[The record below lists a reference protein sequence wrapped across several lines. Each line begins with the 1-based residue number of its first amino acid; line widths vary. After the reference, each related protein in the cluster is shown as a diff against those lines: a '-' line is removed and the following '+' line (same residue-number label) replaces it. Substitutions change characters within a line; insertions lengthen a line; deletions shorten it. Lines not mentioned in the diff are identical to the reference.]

1 MPNTCVNYEKKC
13 GGCPLLALPY
23 REQLAKK
30 QARLQEL
37 LGGFAPVKAVQ
48 GMAEPL
54 HYRNKAIASFAT
66 QRGKLVCGLYAEGTH
81 RVLPGADCLLQEEIL
96 NKTLAAVL
104 DAARACRWTAYDED
118 RGTGLLRHTVLRSS
132 CSAKVL
138 VTLVTPGPD
147 LPGSKNFCTA
157 LRKKAPWVVSIVQ
170 NINPTRSS
178 AVLGS
183 REKTLYGPGFVLDT
197 LCGTQFAISSRS
209 FYQVNRTQTEV
220 LYKKALELAKLTGRE
235 TVIDAYCGIGTI
247 GLCAAPLAKQVIGV
261 ERNPAAV
268 KDAAA
273 NARRNKIAN
282 ARFVCADAT
291 EWMAAAAGEGL
302 HPDVVFLDPPR
313 AGSTPECIA
322 AVNKMK
328 PRRVVYVSCDPETL
342 ARDVAAFTRLG
353 WRAAKFCPVDLFPQT
368 KHVETVV
375 LLSHKK
381 ADSYIHID
389 VEFGEGEGKIPVDSI
404 AKRAEAYK
412 PKEKVTY
419 KMIKEYIEA
428 KYGFK
433 VHTAYIAEVKRNLGL
448 PMYDAPNAVE
458 ELKQPRKHPT
468 PEKVEAI
475 KDALRYFAVI

>member
-1 MPNTCVNYEKKC
+1 MPNTCINYEKKC

-118 RGTGLLRHTVLRSS
+118 RGTGFLRHTVLRSS
-132 CSAKVL
+132 CSGKVL

-291 EWMAAAAGEGL
+291 EWMVAAAGEGL

-381 ADSYIHID
+381 PDSVINVK
-389 VEFGEGEGKIPVDSI
+389 VEFGEGEGKIPLDNI
-404 AKRAEAYK
+404 EKRAESYK
-412 PKEKVTY
+412 PKERVTY

-428 KYGFK
+428 KHGFK
-433 VHTAYIAEVKRNLGL
+433 VHTAYIAEVKRDLGL

-475 KDALRYFAVI
+475 KDALKHFEVI